1 MPSKATVIHP
11 RRFSSAANN
20 PVRIFLRQAAVR
32 LASIKRGGL
41 HRERIGEQ

>member
-11 RRFSSAANN
+11 RRFPSAANN
-20 PVRIFLRQAAVR
+20 PRGSFAAAAVR
-32 LASIKRGGL
+32 LASIKRGAL